1 MRHRL
6 GRMVWRTYHLALV
19 LYSTDTGAS
28 TSNAASSAKVT
39 DYLVGAQLD
48 EALAAGHDLVVSW
61 PLAEGD
67 VSDYTQAEALWYVHT
82 PR

>member
-6 GRMVWRTYHLALV
+6 GRMVCRTYHLALV

-39 DYLVGAQLD
+39 DYLVGTQLD
-48 EALAAGHDLVVSW
+48 EALAAALGVDLLESFGLV
-61 PLAEGD
+61 
-67 VSDYTQAEALWYVHT
+67 ALQ
-82 PR
+82 